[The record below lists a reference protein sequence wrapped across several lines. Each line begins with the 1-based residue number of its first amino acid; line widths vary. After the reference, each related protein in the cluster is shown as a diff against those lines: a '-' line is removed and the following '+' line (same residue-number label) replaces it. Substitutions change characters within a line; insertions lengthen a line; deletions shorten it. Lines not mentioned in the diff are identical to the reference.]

1 VSAEIG
7 LAVMLLVAAGLL
19 VRSVQRLVE
28 ENPGFRPEG
37 VLSASIEVPER
48 QYREWTAV
56 ARFYADF
63 GQALRQTPGVS
74 AAGLTNIAPLSPGW
88 RVPFLIEGRPR
99 PREEDAPRAQHIS
112 VDEAYFQSLAVPLR
126 SGRWFTERDTADA
139 PGVIVIN
146 ETMARVFWPGEDAL
160 GRRIISFARQVGPLG
175 RALIADSQY
184 EIVGIAADVKNA
196 SLQNAT
202 EPAIFYPQRQF
213 PFRSMHLFVRGSGT
227 AETMAG
233 TVRDALRRLD
243 PSLPLSRVI
252 TLERLVGEA
261 IDRPRFLTTVMSAFA
276 VLALTLSALGI
287 YGVLSYTV
295 SQRQQELSV
304 RMALGA
310 ERSAIVWL
318 VVRQGLVL
326 AAAGLAAGAAGGYGL
341 GRLLSG
347 LLYGV
352 TPADPATFAT
362 VLGAVGVVALIACSL
377 PARRAASTN
386 LPGALRGD

>member
-1 VSAEIG
+1 
-7 LAVMLLVAAGLL
+7 
-19 VRSVQRLVE
+19 
-28 ENPGFRPEG
+28 
-37 VLSASIEVPER
+37 
-48 QYREWTAV
+48 
-56 ARFYADF
+56 
-63 GQALRQTPGVS
+63 
-74 AAGLTNIAPLSPGW
+74 
-88 RVPFLIEGRPR
+88 
-99 PREEDAPRAQHIS
+99 
-112 VDEAYFQSLAVPLR
+112 
-126 SGRWFTERDTADA
+126 
-139 PGVIVIN
+139 
-146 ETMARVFWPGEDAL
+146 
-160 GRRIISFARQVGPLG
+160 
-175 RALIADSQY
+175 
-184 EIVGIAADVKNA
+184 
-196 SLQNAT
+196 
-202 EPAIFYPQRQF
+202 
-213 PFRSMHLFVRGSGT
+213 
-227 AETMAG
+227 
-233 TVRDALRRLD
+233 
-243 PSLPLSRVI
+243 VI

-352 TPADPATFAT
+352 TPADPVTFAT